1 LNSLPNF
8 APSTVSPSS
17 RVSNVSSSYKNQG
30 IGEAGIRKIQL
41 DGGEYY
47 LNDEDNALYERVDE
61 DMGEFIGYLEPNGT
75 IRYTNGA

>member
-8 APSTVSPSS
+8 AASTPPSAGPKPYT
-17 RVSNVSSSYKNQG
+17 NQG

-41 DGGEYY
+41 DGSEYY
-47 LNDEDNALYERVDE
+47 MNDEDNALYERVDE
-61 DMGEFIGYLEPNGT
+61 DMGEFIGYLEPNGS